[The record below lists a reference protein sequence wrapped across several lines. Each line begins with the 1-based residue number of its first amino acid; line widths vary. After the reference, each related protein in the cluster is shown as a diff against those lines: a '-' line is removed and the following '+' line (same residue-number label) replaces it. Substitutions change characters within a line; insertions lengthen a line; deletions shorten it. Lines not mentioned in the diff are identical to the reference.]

1 MRKILTVAQMRAADE
16 YTIEK
21 VGVPSKEL
29 MRRAGV
35 AIAEAVAEVAA
46 GGNVLIVCGAGN
58 NGGDGYVCAQQL
70 LRRGFHVKVYAC
82 GGRPSPD
89 CEREKLKY
97 TGKYAQTI
105 EGDVIV
111 DCIFGTGLSR
121 EVTGEY
127 AEVIEAINK
136 SGAYVISA
144 DIPSGMS
151 GDSGTAL
158 GVCVRADRTVT
169 IGELKA
175 GFVLSDGFDICGTV
189 IKKDIGIS
197 LPEDN
202 YACIYEDEDIKKF
215 FPKRRRNTHK
225 GTFGTATLICGSEQ
239 YIGSA
244 VLAVSAALKSGCG
257 YVKAVCPDAVKA
269 AIAPNWP
276 QTVFTSD
283 CDLSSAAIAVGMGCG
298 ASRSLYDGIAWLL
311 KEYRGKLIIDADGL
325 NSLAEYGVDI
335 LREKACEVVVTPHVK
350 EFSRLTKKPV
360 KDILSNP
367 VACAKDFAREYN
379 VTVLLKGAGTIICDK
394 DNMAINVRGCSALSK
409 AGSGDMLAGFMCGS
423 AARGLTVFESAVCAA
438 YILGAS
444 AELSAGRLT
453 EYCVTSADILADIP
467 VAIKNITV

>member
-1 MRKILTVAQMRAADE
+1 MTTPPSFPLTVPEAGRADAVLAAALDGVTRSSAQRWLEEGRITLD
-16 YTIEK
+16 
-21 VGVPSKEL
+21 GVPVKKNARLQPGQEL
-29 MRRAGV
+29 L
-35 AIAEAVAEVAA
+35 ISPPQPQELDAVP
-46 GGNVLIVCGAGN
+46 
-58 NGGDGYVCAQQL
+58 Q
-70 LRRGFHVKVYAC
+70 
-82 GGRPSPD
+82 
-89 CEREKLKY
+89 
-97 TGKYAQTI
+97 
-105 EGDVIV
+105 
-111 DCIFGTGLSR
+111 
-121 EVTGEY
+121 
-127 AEVIEAINK
+127 
-136 SGAYVISA
+136 
-144 DIPSGMS
+144 DIPL
-151 GDSGTAL
+151 D
-158 GVCVRADRTVT
+158 VV
-169 IGELKA
+169 
-175 GFVLSDGFDICGTV
+175 
-189 IKKDIGIS
+189 
-197 LPEDN
+197 
-202 YACIYEDEDIKKF
+202 YEDEDVKKF
-215 FPKRRRNTHK
+215 FPKRKRNTHK